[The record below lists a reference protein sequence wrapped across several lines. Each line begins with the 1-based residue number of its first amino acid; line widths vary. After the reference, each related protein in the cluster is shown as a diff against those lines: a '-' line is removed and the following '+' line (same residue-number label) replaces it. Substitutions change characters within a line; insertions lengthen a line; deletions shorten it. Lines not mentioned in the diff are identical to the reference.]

1 MSGLSRPL
9 PGSTSQLARPLFTL
23 FSRTRGARWGAVLVF
38 ITAFGMMVLH
48 VITQSLTLSGQQRAD
63 SALGVHE
70 ASTTAL
76 PGVPLGEAAPE
87 EEIREL
93 LSDYGAER
101 IDVML
106 TISPLQGGG
115 SAKEFSYT
123 EVDLAGGAFPDRFS
137 LIDGTWPTEPGQA
150 CVSPAGAEEVRPGT
164 TLGFYFGAV
173 PLTVSCVAHDRFAQ
187 DAVSLYAAP
196 GGWAQA
202 QGTIDREQAQRWNAT
217 ATLTVLWSGG
227 ELLSAYEALVAQLG
241 DGESPADVDFGDA
254 GGPVLLRDSLLM
266 NTRSFNA
273 VSNPWLFLVPLAALP
288 VISGFVS
295 AWGGGRL
302 LAGSVQTLYTL
313 GLKRSRLR
321 SVTVI
326 LPLVWTI
333 VGTVAGV
340 LAGVLLSSGI
350 RWVMGRTST
359 TVLGPVV
366 GTPVVVAIVVGGVV
380 LGVLIGTVPQALR
393 MTLSR
398 SPEWGWLRLSRIVWP
413 SRLLAVGL
421 SLLAVSAAVALTP
434 RGEVTESRLL
444 SAAVLYGMAVV
455 LLALVLV
462 PMMGRSQKRP
472 ALHVASQQVLQASGS
487 WVIVV
492 IFGVQ
497 GLLATAGV
505 TLSTS
510 GVQSFNDSLVTTMPA
525 GQARFRP
532 VMDNPDD
539 GRALTMEVAK
549 DAALDSY
556 FTVDMVLAGTH
567 LGDGSVYVADNV
579 SDAAVFAGVSQLS
592 AASVDAL
599 TDGHV
604 LRSRAV
610 DGEDLLL
617 VGESQEGGETVLG
630 RLPVTV
636 DDELDRSMDA
646 VGGIILAS
654 AADQLELPPGD
665 YPTVVFPNLTED
677 QLETLRSSPE
687 RLGYS
692 DAWIQLPRPP
702 DEFTVPPRV
711 VSGAVIMTVLGVA
724 LALLCSLQ
732 VTAGSRPLVAGL
744 RSMGLRRSWTRS
756 LLFDHLSILIL
767 VPLVFGVLGGMI
779 GVLAVA
785 LVGQVPLSLHV
796 PWGLVALVLAGPILG
811 FVVALLI
818 SHVRLSAA
826 ERLG

>member
-1 MSGLSRPL
+1 
-9 PGSTSQLARPLFTL
+9 
-23 FSRTRGARWGAVLVF
+23 
-38 ITAFGMMVLH
+38 
-48 VITQSLTLSGQQRAD
+48 
-63 SALGVHE
+63 
-70 ASTTAL
+70 
-76 PGVPLGEAAPE
+76 
-87 EEIREL
+87 
-93 LSDYGAER
+93 
-101 IDVML
+101 
-106 TISPLQGGG
+106 
-115 SAKEFSYT
+115 
-123 EVDLAGGAFPDRFS
+123 
-137 LIDGTWPTEPGQA
+137 
-150 CVSPAGAEEVRPGT
+150 
-164 TLGFYFGAV
+164 
-173 PLTVSCVAHDRFAQ
+173 
-187 DAVSLYAAP
+187 
-196 GGWAQA
+196 
-202 QGTIDREQAQRWNAT
+202 
-217 ATLTVLWSGG
+217 
-227 ELLSAYEALVAQLG
+227 
-241 DGESPADVDFGDA
+241 
-254 GGPVLLRDSLLM
+254 
-266 NTRSFNA
+266 
-273 VSNPWLFLVPLAALP
+273 
-288 VISGFVS
+288 
-295 AWGGGRL
+295 
-302 LAGSVQTLYTL
+302 
-313 GLKRSRLR
+313 
-321 SVTVI
+321 
-326 LPLVWTI
+326 
-333 VGTVAGV
+333 
-340 LAGVLLSSGI
+340 
-350 RWVMGRTST
+350 
-359 TVLGPVV
+359 
-366 GTPVVVAIVVGGVV
+366 
-380 LGVLIGTVPQALR
+380 
-393 MTLSR
+393 
-398 SPEWGWLRLSRIVWP
+398 
-413 SRLLAVGL
+413 
-421 SLLAVSAAVALTP
+421 
-434 RGEVTESRLL
+434 
-444 SAAVLYGMAVV
+444 
-455 LLALVLV
+455 
-462 PMMGRSQKRP
+462 
-472 ALHVASQQVLQASGS
+472 
-487 WVIVV
+487 
-492 IFGVQ
+492 
-497 GLLATAGV
+497 
-505 TLSTS
+505 
-510 GVQSFNDSLVTTMPA
+510 
-525 GQARFRP
+525 
-532 VMDNPDD
+532 
-539 GRALTMEVAK
+539 MEVAK

-556 FTVDMVLAGTH
+556 FTVDMVHAGTH

-756 LLFDHLSILIL
+756 LLFDHLSILIV